1 MRVFR
6 STLTRAWRH
15 RWPRVK
21 RALPVIVLA
30 LVAALLY
37 YFGRSIDWAQVW
49 VAMRRI
55 PPGTIAV
62 AAALVVA
69 GYLAYG
75 ALDLLGKRYTR
86 HTLPWAKALGV
97 AMMSYALNLSLGVL
111 LGGLGARLRLY
122 ARLGCRKSVAT
133 RVALF
138 SAVSNWVGY
147 AWVAGALFVAGAVP
161 VPQGWAIGS
170 NLLRVLGAAL
180 LLLAAGYV
188 AVCARA
194 TRRSWTLMGQH
205 AVLPRA
211 GMAAAQSAVA
221 ALSWVIM
228 GAIIHLLLQGKASYP
243 AVLGILLCASFAAL
257 IIRVPGGLGTTEAI
271 FVATLAPGI
280 PAPEVLGAVLA
291 YRALYAFAPLFLALA
306 AFGVMEVKLRRR
318 RAHAGAHVQPAADGD
333 RANNPGQSFKV

>member
-21 RALPVIVLA
+21 RALPVLVLA

-37 YFGRSIDWAQVW
+37 HYGRSVDWAQVW
-49 VAMRRI
+49 IAMRRI
-55 PPGTIAV
+55 PPGTIA
-62 AAALVVA
+62 AAAGLVVA
-69 GYLAYG
+69 GYLMYG
-75 ALDLLGKRYTR
+75 AMDLLSKRYTR
-86 HTLPWAKALGV
+86 HTLPWPKTLGV

-138 SAVSNWVGY
+138 SAVSNWIGY
-147 AWVAGALFVAGAVP
+147 AWIAGVLFAAGAVP

-170 NLLRVLGAAL
+170 NLLRALGAAL

-194 TRRSWTLMGQH
+194 KRRSWTWMGQH
-205 AVLPRA
+205 AVLPGA
-211 GMAAAQSAVA
+211 GMAAAQSVVA
-221 ALSWVIM
+221 ALSWAIM
-228 GAIIHLLLQGKASYP
+228 GAIIYLLLQGKASYP

-271 FVATLAPGI
+271 FVAALTPAI
-280 PAPEVLGAVLA
+280 PAAEVLGAALA
-291 YRALYAFAPLFLALA
+291 YRALYAFAPLFLALV
-306 AFGVMEVKLRRR
+306 AFAVMEVKLRHR
-318 RAHAGAHVQPAADGD
+318 RAHAAGQALPAADG
-333 RANNPGQSFKV
+333 RRGNNAGQSFKA